1 MTRRRTRT
9 PRRTRRTK
17 RTLRKIIRRTQ
28 NKTISFYKNMLKK
41 IKGGCSGCV
50 QAGGVQAGGVQ
61 AGG

>member
-1 MTRRRTRT
+1 MTRRRT
-9 PRRTRRTK
+9 PKRTRRTK

-50 QAGGVQAGGVQ
+50 QAGGGQSGGQ
-61 AGG
+61 SGG